1 MYYPVYKPPLGTK
14 CAVGD
19 AYVCAADDECG
30 INTSEDIAGATKQMA
45 EGSGFDEKT
54 GCYYLQ
60 PGVLSKLVVFSD
72 KLFANITTSSDEQK
86 DTLVTLLSNE
96 GNILSLDKYIWR
108 ENY

>member
-1 MYYPVYKPPLGTK
+1 
-14 CAVGD
+14 
-19 AYVCAADDECG
+19 
-30 INTSEDIAGATKQMA
+30 MA

-96 GNILSLDKYIWR
+96 GNISVFRGSWR